1 MGAAML
7 RLLRGILRW
16 ILQFLGV
23 LVVMLLIAAAVVYWR
38 SNKVLDERVD
48 VHEAALTIPT
58 DAEAIARGQHLAI
71 TRGCG
76 ECHGADFG
84 GKMVVDLLPV
94 GRVAGPNLT
103 RGKGGLPANFGDTDW
118 ERAIRHGVAPDGRML
133 AIMPIR
139 DFAALTDADTADMIA
154 FLRQVPAIE
163 REMPAVSI
171 GPILR
176 LQMLLGAIPLAE
188 ARVIDHRGA
197 HLAAMTPS
205 PKADYG
211 RYMSHTCTGCHGEH
225 FSGGQIPGLPPSFP
239 AAANITPDPNSGI
252 GKWHKADFYTAM
264 RAGRRPNGSD
274 INPFMP
280 WAQFKQM
287 SDTELDALW
296 AYLQTL
302 PPRPAGGR

>member
-1 MGAAML
+1 ML

-23 LVVMLLIAAAVVYWR
+23 LLVMLLIAIAVVYWR
-38 SNKVLDERVD
+38 SNKMLAEHVD
-48 VHEAALTIPT
+48 VREAALTIPA
-58 DAEAIARGQHLAI
+58 DAEAIARGRHLAI

-84 GKMVVDLLPV
+84 GKMVVDVLPV

-103 RGKGGLPANFGDTDW
+103 RGKGGLPAGFGAADW

-133 AIMPIR
+133 AVMPIR
-139 DFAALTDADTADMIA
+139 DFSALTDADVADMIA
-154 FLRQVPAIE
+154 FLRQLPAID
-163 REMPAVSI
+163 RSMPRVSI

-188 ARVIDHRGA
+188 ARVIDHHAA
-197 HLAAMTPS
+197 HVATMSPAPS
-205 PKADYG
+205 ADYG
-211 RYMSHTCTGCHGEH
+211 RYLSRTCTGCHGEH
-225 FSGGQIPGLPPSFP
+225 FSGGRIPGLPPSFP

-252 GKWHKADFYTAM
+252 GRWRKVDFYTAM
-264 RAGRRPNGSD
+264 RTGKRPNGTGLD
-274 INPFMP
+274 PFMP
-280 WAQFKQM
+280 WANFRQM
-287 SDTELDALW
+287 DDIELDALW

-302 PPRPAGGR
+302 PPRPSGGR

>member
-1 MGAAML
+1 ML
-7 RLLRGILRW
+7 RLT
-16 ILQFLGV
+16 LQFLGV
-23 LVVMLLIAAAVVYWR
+23 LFVMLLIAVAAIYWR
-38 SNKVLDERVD
+38 SSKMLNEHVD
-48 VHEAALTIPT
+48 VREAALTIPT
-58 DAEAIARGQHLAI
+58 DAEAIARGQHIAI

-76 ECHGADFG
+76 ECHGEDFG
-84 GKMVVDLLPV
+84 GKMVVDVLPV

-103 RGKGGLPANFGDTDW
+103 HGKGGLPASFGDVDW

-133 AIMPIR
+133 AIMPVR
-139 DFAALTDADTADMIA
+139 DFAALTDADMADMIA
-154 FLRQVPAIE
+154 FLRQLPAVD

-188 ARVIDHRGA
+188 ARVIDHRSA
-197 HLAAMTPS
+197 HLAAMAPTPG
-205 PKADYG
+205 ADYG
-211 RYMSHTCTGCHGEH
+211 RYLSHTCTGCHGDH
-225 FSGGQIPGLPPSFP
+225 FSGGRIPGLPPSFP
-239 AAANITPDPNSGI
+239 AAANITPDGGSGI
-252 GKWHKADFYTAM
+252 GKWRKVDFYTAM
-264 RAGRRPNGSD
+264 RTGKRPNGTD

-280 WAQFKQM
+280 WATFKQM